1 MKGGGDRMKPKIN
14 IITLAVDDLAKSAVF
29 YKDVLDLPTQGIID
43 GGDHILFEMQD
54 NLSLVLYS
62 RSELDVL
69 AHQSNT
75 TKKSSEFILSIAAD
89 SEEEVD
95 SILKRAI
102 TAGGSLLPN
111 QPKEFEWGYS
121 GHFQDP
127 DGHTWEIVYF
137 K

>member
-1 MKGGGDRMKPKIN
+1 MKLKVN
-14 IITLAVDDLAKSAVF
+14 IITLAVEDLAKSVVF
-29 YKDVLDLPTQGIID
+29 YKDGMGLPTQGIID

-62 RSELDVL
+62 RSELDVF
-69 AHQSNT
+69 AYQSNIS
-75 TKKSSEFILSIAAD
+75 KKSSEFILSIAAD

-102 TAGGSLLPN
+102 TAGGTLLPN
-111 QPKEFEWGYS
+111 QPKEFDWGYT

-137 K
+137 NQSK

>member
-1 MKGGGDRMKPKIN
+1 MKLKVN
-14 IITLAVDDLAKSAVF
+14 IITLAVEDLAKSVVF
-29 YKDVLDLPTQGIID
+29 YKDGLGLPTQGIID

-62 RSELDVL
+62 RSELDVF
-69 AHQSNT
+69 AYQSNIS
-75 TKKSSEFILSIAAD
+75 KKSSEFILSIAAD

-102 TAGGSLLPN
+102 TAGGTLLPN
-111 QPKEFEWGYS
+111 QPKEFDWGYT

-137 K
+137 NQSK

>member
-1 MKGGGDRMKPKIN
+1 MKLKVN
-14 IITLAVDDLAKSAVF
+14 IITLAVEDLAKSVVF
-29 YKDVLDLPTQGIID
+29 YKDGLGLPTQGIID

-69 AHQSNT
+69 AYRSNT
-75 TKKSSEFILSIAAD
+75 SKKSSEFILSIAAE

-102 TAGGSLLPN
+102 IAGGTLLPN
-111 QPKEFEWGYS
+111 QPKEFDWGFT

-137 K
+137 N

>member
-1 MKGGGDRMKPKIN
+1 MKPKIN

-29 YKDVLDLPTQGIID
+29 YRDGLGLQTQGII
-43 GGDHILFEMQD
+43 GEGDHILFEMQD

-69 AHQSNT
+69 AYQSNT
-75 TKKSSEFILSIAAD
+75 SKKSSEFILSIAAD

-102 TAGGSLLPN
+102 IAGGTLLPN
-111 QPKEFEWGYS
+111 QPKEFEWGYT

-137 K
+137 N

>member
-1 MKGGGDRMKPKIN
+1 MKPKIN

-29 YKDVLDLPTQGIID
+29 YKDGLGLSTQGVID

-75 TKKSSEFILSIAAD
+75 SKKSSEFILSIAAD

-102 TAGGSLLPN
+102 TAGGTLLPN
-111 QPKEFEWGYS
+111 QPKEFDWGYT

>member
-1 MKGGGDRMKPKIN
+1 MRPKIN
-14 IITLAVDDLAKSAVF
+14 IITLAVDDLVKSVSF
-29 YKDVLDLPTQGIID
+29 YQDALELPEQGMD
-43 GGDHILFEMQD
+43 NGEDHILFEMQD

-62 RSELDVL
+62 RSKLEVF
-69 AHQSNT
+69 ANQTNT
-75 TKKSSEFILSIAAD
+75 TKKPSEFILSIAAD

-102 TAGGSLLPN
+102 TAGGTLLPN
-111 QPKEFEWGYS
+111 QPKKFDWGYT

-137 K
+137 YSNN